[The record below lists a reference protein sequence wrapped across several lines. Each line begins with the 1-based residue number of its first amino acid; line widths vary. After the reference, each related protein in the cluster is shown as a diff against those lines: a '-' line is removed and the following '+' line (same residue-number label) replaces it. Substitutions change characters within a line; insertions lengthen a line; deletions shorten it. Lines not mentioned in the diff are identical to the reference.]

1 VTTLAA
7 SVLIPTRA
15 PGAAIE
21 RVLSAVYRQQ
31 PAFPFP
37 FDVVVVDSGS
47 SPEELGIMR
56 RFPLRLHQ
64 IDPREFGHGRTR
76 NLLGSLA
83 TGEVLVYLSQD
94 AEPASGDWLARLVA
108 PLADSSVAGA
118 YARQLPRPDASPL
131 MRFFLAEMYGP
142 APARR
147 GLRAG
152 QVASLGNIF
161 FSNVSSAIRR
171 DVWQTIPFRADAI
184 MSEDQYW
191 AYDVLRAGFQV
202 VYEPAAQVWHSHN
215 YSLRTLYERNW
226 LSGRSLRGLIGDS
239 TGGVARRGLAY
250 LGREVAYL
258 VGHGQAAWLPYMVPY
273 ELARSLGFAL
283 GTAGWPRKRAT

>member
-1 VTTLAA
+1 VTTPAA

-31 PAFPFP
+31 PGFPFP

-47 SPEELGIMR
+47 SPEELDIMR
-56 RFPLRLHQ
+56 RFPIRLHQ
-64 IDPREFGHGRTR
+64 IDQRDFGHGRTR

-83 TGEVLVYLSQD
+83 TGDVLLYLSQD
-94 AEPASGDWLARLVA
+94 AEPASADWLARLVA

-118 YARQLPRPDASPL
+118 YARQLPRADASPL

-142 APARR
+142 TPARR
-147 GLRAG
+147 GLRSG
-152 QVASLGNIF
+152 QVASLGSIF
-161 FSNVSSAIRR
+161 FSNVSSAIRK

-202 VYEPAAQVWHSHN
+202 VYEPAAQVWHSHD

-258 VGHGQAAWLPYMVPY
+258 VGHGHAAWLPYMVPY